1 MTPASTSTVP
11 TGQIR
16 AEGMAALRAEG
27 FSLNEIALRFE
38 VSRERVRQILRTRS
52 VPDPADVAAAR
63 RRRAMQGA
71 EAQIDE
77 LLRRWRAGETPSS
90 AATALGLQ
98 AVACRSAIARFATEL
113 DRASRSASFASARAV
128 TKTYS
133 DRDIVIALTT
143 VADRL
148 GKVPSAREYSVLARQ
163 LQYAS
168 LPTVLNRMDG
178 WTNAVRAA
186 GLTRAPGRTP
196 PRSRRWTEGACWA
209 ALRQVVAELGELPTV
224 LAYERYAAGRAD
236 LPSSATL
243 RVRLGR
249 WSTLTTR
256 LTARG
261 EAEPSEH

>member
-1 MTPASTSTVP
+1 VQS
-11 TGQIR
+11 
-16 AEGMAALRAEG
+16 
-27 FSLNEIALRFE
+27 
-38 VSRERVRQILRTRS
+38 
-52 VPDPADVAAAR
+52 
-63 RRRAMQGA
+63 A

-77 LLRRWRAGETPSS
+77 LLRRWRAGETPRS
-90 AATALGLQ
+90 AASALGLQ
-98 AVACRSAIARFATEL
+98 AVACRSAIARFATDV
-113 DRASRSASFASARAV
+113 DRAARSASLASSRAV

-133 DRDIVIALTT
+133 DRDIMIALTT

-148 GKVPSAREYSVLARQ
+148 GRVPSAREYGALARQ
-163 LQYAS
+163 LEYAS

-186 GLTRAPGRTP
+186 GLTRVPSHAR

-249 WSTLTTR
+249 WSMITTR
-256 LTARG
+256 LTARS
-261 EAEPSEH
+261 EAGPSER